1 MCGVATG
8 QGDQSCG
15 RKGGEVERGGEHW
28 REWTERKEE
37 KERKLMRR
45 RKRERERNIVL
56 PGVACPECPVY
67 EAVNRP
73 SSMCALQTL
82 PHIIDKSV
90 CVNERS

>member
-1 MCGVATG
+1 MCACV
-8 QGDQSCG
+8 C
-15 RKGGEVERGGEHW
+15 ERE
-28 REWTERKEE
+28 RERE
-37 KERKLMRR
+37 KERRGESESEDGVRGRR
-45 RKRERERNIVL
+45 REGRERERERNIVL
-56 PGVACPECPVY
+56 SGVARPECPVY